1 MTLQEALSFTGN
13 EYQAMT
19 YDELVE
25 VTRAMYE
32 AARKRI
38 SRQPEGP
45 AYRKLFGKA
54 VGKGLTKK
62 LGALSVKNGKI
73 SISQKF
79 KGPNKMSMADLRSL
93 RKALTDFLR
102 DPTSTIRG
110 YERYEKE
117 TNEEFKAKMV
127 TDVPELDPNAKF
139 SIVDIFNSCETDS
152 ELLRFAS
159 NHLDWD
165 SDQKYV
171 VIMLSGGYEMLGT
184 ESFTKKLRK
193 YVKADL
199 KNKMKEIKKKD
210 PKFFY
215 TKKDD
220 SKNKTTENETTKSKP
235 KFFF

>member
-32 AARKRI
+32 AARKRL
-38 SRQPEGP
+38 SRHPEGP
-45 AYRKLFGKA
+45 AYEKLLGKA
-54 VGKGLTKK
+54 MGKGLTKK

-79 KGPNKMSMADLRSL
+79 KGPNKMSMGDLRSL

-102 DPTSTIRG
+102 DPTSTKRG
-110 YERYEKE
+110 YERYTKE
-117 TNEEFKAKMV
+117 LNEQFKAKFV
-127 TDVPELDPNAKF
+127 TDVPELDPESEFTLEDLLNE
-139 SIVDIFNSCETDS
+139 CETDS

-171 VIMLSGGYEMLGT
+171 VIYLSGGYDQMGT
-184 ESFTKKLRK
+184 EAFTEKLRK

-199 KNKMKEIKKKD
+199 KNKMKELEEDD
-210 PKFFY
+210 PDFFY
-215 TKKDD
+215 NDNN
-220 SKNKTTENETTKSKP
+220 SAG
-235 KFFF
+235 FFF